1 MTNFSLQNFLDA
13 DNPNGENSGR
23 ATLRFYVRGISKD
36 DLLYLRETIKSRQE
50 EFSRKIKESLKGCEK
65 DGVICVLY
73 IKKLTALQLKFQEF
87 QRSVTATKVIG
98 S

>member
-1 MTNFSLQNFLDA
+1 MSNPLIIMTNFSLQNVLDA

-50 EFSRKIKESLKGCEK
+50 EFSRKITESLK
-65 DGVICVLY
+65 
-73 IKKLTALQLKFQEF
+73 KKKIISISKKQTEGK
-87 QRSVTATKVIG
+87 IN
-98 S
+98 